1 MRGEKMTGRNDSRAE
16 GVRKENRWKGGRD
29 TCTYLQGLLTVLILN
44 KEAKLIRF
52 ISNGCL

>member
-1 MRGEKMTGRNDSRAE
+1 MTGRNDSRAE

-29 TCTYLQGLLTVLILN
+29 TCTYLQRLLTILILN